1 MSEGERVLRSA
12 RGRRAIEEW
21 ALVLAAAGV
30 PHRVAR
36 TASGWRLIVAASDA
50 ERASTALD
58 PYDAERESAPAAPEA
73 PEYGRTSV
81 GLVVTTLLVAF
92 YAVTGPAD
100 AGSTWARAGSAD
112 AELIVRGE
120 PWRAVTA
127 LTLHANPAHLLGNAV
142 ASAVF
147 VTAVG
152 RALGPGLGGLLV
164 LASGAGGNVLNA
176 LLQGAPHSA
185 VGASTAVFGAVG
197 VLGGLQFGRRRRRR
211 RRGAWLPVAGSLALL
226 ALLGSDREADI
237 VAHLFGLLVG
247 GVLGV
252 AAALLVAR
260 PPGRAAQW
268 MLALAALSAVAGSWV
283 VALTRAR
290 VLL

>member
-1 MSEGERVLRSA
+1 VSEGEHVLRTA
-12 RGRRAIEEW
+12 RSRRAIEEW

-30 PHRVAR
+30 PHRLAR
-36 TASGWRLIVAASDA
+36 TPSGWRLLVTAPDAA
-50 ERASTALD
+50 RASAALD
-58 PYDAERESAPAAPEA
+58 AYDAERESAPAAPEA

-81 GLVVTTLLVAF
+81 GLVVAALLVAF

-100 AGSTWARAGSAD
+100 AESTWARAGSAA
-112 AELIVRGE
+112 AELILHGE

-142 ASAVF
+142 ACAVF

-152 RALGPGLGGLLV
+152 RALGPGLGGSLV
-164 LASGAGGNVLNA
+164 LVSGAGGNVLNA
-176 LLQGAPHSA
+176 LLQGAHHDA

-197 VLGGLQFGRRRRRR
+197 LLGGLQFGRRRR

-260 PPGRAAQW
+260 PPGRAVQW
-268 MLALAALSAVAGSWV
+268 LLALAALSAVAGSWV
-283 VALTRAR
+283 VALTGAR